1 MITAVTDVERVSTE
15 RLEAEVQTLA
25 GHLAAATC
33 RWLLMVAE
41 LDRREAW
48 RSWEVASM
56 AHWLSWK
63 CGVSLTAGRD
73 HVRVARA
80 LEYLPLVRE
89 KFACGALSYSKA
101 RALCRLVSLRE
112 MEADLVGTA
121 EVATAA
127 QLDRIAAGYRKAQH
141 FADPDRDQRN
151 HERHDWNVVTDDD
164 AMSTLKIKA
173 PSDVI
178 AEIVAAVDAA
188 VKQEVPADAAEKR
201 QRRVDALAVI
211 ARHYLQP
218 DATQPVPTTI
228 VVREE
233 PGVAPAQ
240 PEASDA
246 APMDSD
252 AGTVPEPDLVPPA
265 RMHGLPITR
274 SAYERLRCD
283 ASIATEQVLPDGSVA
298 RSPLTSA
305 IPRRIRRAV
314 RQRDMNTC
322 RWPGCTH
329 SAHLHIHHIV
339 YRVQCGRHT
348 ISNLVSLC
356 SHHHTVVHLGLWTLT
371 GDANGRLL
379 ITGRDGRVLREV
391 DEPVKPATPRQL
403 VRANRRGGLGID
415 ERTISGAYN
424 EPLHLHWAVAVI
436 CGNEEV
442 RRRRN

>member
-1 MITAVTDVERVSTE
+1 
-15 RLEAEVQTLA
+15 
-25 GHLAAATC
+25 
-33 RWLLMVAE
+33 
-41 LDRREAW
+41 
-48 RSWEVASM
+48 
-56 AHWLSWK
+56 
-63 CGVSLTAGRD
+63 
-73 HVRVARA
+73 
-80 LEYLPLVRE
+80 
-89 KFACGALSYSKA
+89 
-101 RALCRLVSLRE
+101 
-112 MEADLVGTA
+112 MEADLVETA
-121 EVATAA
+121 EVATVA
-127 QLDRIAAGYRKAQH
+127 QLDRIAAGYRKAQR

-151 HERHDWNVVTDDD
+151 HERRDWSVVTDDD

-173 PSDVI
+173 PSDLI

-188 VKQEVPADAAEKR
+188 VKQEVPADAGEKH

-233 PGVAPAQ
+233 PGVAPGAC
-240 PEASDA
+240 PEPTDPDA
-246 APMDSD
+246 D
-252 AGTVPEPDLVPPA
+252 ADADLEPDLVPPA

-274 SAYERLRCD
+274 SVFERLRCD
-283 ASIATEQVLPDGSVA
+283 ASIATERVLPDGSVA
-298 RSPLTSA
+298 RSPVTAA

-329 SAHLHIHHIV
+329 TAHLHIHHIV
-339 YRVQCGRHT
+339 YRSQCGRHT

-379 ITGRDGRVLREV
+379 ITGCDGRVLREV

-415 ERTISGAYN
+415 ERTISGVYN